1 MAQGISFEA
10 LTIKCFGKRIDI
22 VMFYQEKSFIAD
34 DVCPYIDA
42 AFNIFGKYF
51 LELNLPSTFTTI

>member
-1 MAQGISFEA
+1 MAQGLSFEA

-34 DVCPYIDA
+34 DICPYIDA
-42 AFNIFGKYF
+42 AFNIFGKYI
-51 LELNLPSTFTTI
+51 LVLN